1 MKRPLSFFKNKKA
14 FSFNIEI
21 FIVFQWLENQ
31 WYMHM
36 LWIFWY
42 KNSKTSFH
50 LIEADIARS

>member
-1 MKRPLSFFKNKKA
+1 MKRPLSFFKKKKA

-31 WYMHM
+31 WYMHK

-50 LIEADIARS
+50 LIEADIALS